1 LSAYFITGQ
10 DLDWYYV
17 GFVICSTY
25 ILYNAHRI
33 IGLTRIPTELRKNR
47 HLIFKKDSAALLIFV
62 FITIGIGLYCFIHLK
77 RQLIFLL
84 LFPTLISAFYVF
96 PIFNKRR
103 ARDISYIKIFFIA
116 FAWSFLFIIPLVH
129 LSLEDIGLIL
139 FEKFLFFL
147 GITIPFD
154 NRDRDIDL
162 QSGLKTWANI
172 TTPENALKWSSTLI
186 LFAMVI
192 CGVLVYTENYTL
204 YEGVA
209 LVGTYCLAHFLV
221 QNSLDQDE
229 FYFLF
234 YLDGLIALNGI
245 ALIFSSI
252 FI

>member
-1 LSAYFITGQ
+1 LIKRLIRFYVFSNLHISLSAGVFFLSAYFITGQ

-84 LFPTLISAFYVF
+84 LFP
-96 PIFNKRR
+96 
-103 ARDISYIKIFFIA
+103 
-116 FAWSFLFIIPLVH
+116 PLVH